1 MSLRQAQIG
10 NWEPKQSWTKEFV
23 NYYSII
29 DCETELRVMP
39 YSVTNKQLSFP
50 TKEMA
55 EEFLECFKDLI
66 EEARDLL

>member
-1 MSLRQAQIG
+1 
-10 NWEPKQSWTKEFV
+10 
-23 NYYSII
+23 
-29 DCETELRVMP
+29 MP